1 VATFVYRDQH
11 GRPYLQVQ
19 RTTAKDFFQ
28 AHWDGE
34 MWRRGAPKGPKLP
47 YRLPELMAAPP
58 KMPIYITEG
67 EGKAELLAKLG
78 FVATS
83 ASLPREAPRLC
94 RGGSRSLTFTAVAQR
109 TNSRTVTGAQR
120 KISGE

>member
-1 VATFVYRDQH
+1 MATFVYRDQH

-83 ASLPREAPRLC
+83 AAAAPEN
-94 RGGSRSLTFTAVAQR
+94 GAPITTNGFAIATFV
-109 TNSRTVTGAQR
+109 S
-120 KISGE
+120 